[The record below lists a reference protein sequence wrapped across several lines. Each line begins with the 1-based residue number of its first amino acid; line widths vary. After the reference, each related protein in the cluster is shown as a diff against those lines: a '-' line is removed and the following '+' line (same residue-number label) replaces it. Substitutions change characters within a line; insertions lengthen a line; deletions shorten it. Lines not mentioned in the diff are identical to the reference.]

1 MAGRTRKTRVSVSL
15 LPTDPCESAKLA
27 GLRYVSDSTPGIRRK
42 GSGKGWSY
50 VKPDGTHVRDQEE
63 LLRIRSLVIPP
74 AWTDVWI
81 CPSPYGHLQAVGLD
95 ARGRKQYR
103 YHPLYR
109 KVRDATKFTR
119 MIAFGL
125 VLPKIREQVAHDI
138 KVPELPKKKVLAA
151 IVQLLE
157 QTCIRVGNEEYRKQ
171 NDSFGLTTMRD
182 QHVDIA
188 GAKIRFHFRG
198 KSGQEHDIELK
209 DRRLAKIVYECQA
222 IPGQELFQYYGDDGE
237 CHKITSG
244 DVNDYLR
251 EITGEDFTAK
261 DFRTWAGTVM
271 AMIAL
276 QEFEAFDSQAQAK
289 KNIVRAIESVARRLG
304 NRPSVCRK
312 CYVHPGILDA
322 YLEGT
327 MLDSLRRRASEEMAH
342 VRGLNPE
349 ESAVLALLQRRLAEE
364 DREDRSARAAS
375 RGKAGAR
382 RVAPGR
388 RPDQPARS

>member
-1 MAGRTRKTRVSVSL
+1 MIILFARVIL
-15 LPTDPCESAKLA
+15 Q
-27 GLRYVSDSTPGIRRK
+27 YVDEG
-42 GSGKGWSY
+42 GE
-50 VKPDGTHVRDQEE
+50 VRD
-63 LLRIRSLVIPP
+63 IGS
-74 AWTDVWI
+74 D
-81 CPSPYGHLQAVGLD
+81 
-95 ARGRKQYR
+95 
-103 YHPLYR
+103 
-109 KVRDATKFTR
+109 
-119 MIAFGL
+119 
-125 VLPKIREQVAHDI
+125 
-138 KVPELPKKKVLAA
+138 
-151 IVQLLE
+151 
-157 QTCIRVGNEEYRKQ
+157 
-171 NDSFGLTTMRD
+171 
-182 QHVDIA
+182 
-188 GAKIRFHFRG
+188 
-198 KSGQEHDIELK
+198 
-209 DRRLAKIVYECQA
+209 
-222 IPGQELFQYYGDDGE
+222 
-237 CHKITSG
+237 